1 MNLIRAN
8 MLDRK
13 HLAKAPKTKGVGG
26 VICIDFE
33 AIRFKDKQ
41 LV

>member
-13 HLAKAPKTKGVGG
+13 HLAKAPTKTKGIGG
-26 VICIDFE
+26 VIYINFE
-33 AIRFKDKQ
+33 ATNYSI
-41 LV
+41 